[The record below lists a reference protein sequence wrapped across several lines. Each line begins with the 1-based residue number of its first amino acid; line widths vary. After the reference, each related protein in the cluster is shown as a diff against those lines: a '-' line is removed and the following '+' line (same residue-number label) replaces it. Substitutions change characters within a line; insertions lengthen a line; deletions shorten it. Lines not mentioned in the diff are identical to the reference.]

1 MNYQKRLNVVILGMF
16 AMFLC
21 TSIKLNAQEFTVN
34 NQNSSLLVYGTSNI
48 HDWEIETENQTGI
61 ISLETT
67 DELQIK
73 KLNLTVV
80 VESLKSGKSGMD
92 KNTYKALDNKKFK
105 TIEFQYVSTDEIT
118 DLKDGNFKV
127 KTKGDLKIAGVTKR
141 ISLDFNLNINEG
153 TVKLVGEKSL
163 KMTDYKVS
171 PPTALL
177 GTIKTGDEVTIKFNT
192 ILK

>member
-1 MNYQKRLNVVILGMF
+1 MIYQKRLNVVILGMF

-21 TSIKLNAQEFTVN
+21 TSIKLNAQEFSVN
-34 NQNSSLLVYGTSNI
+34 TQNSSLLVYGTSNI
-48 HDWEIETENQTGI
+48 HDWEIETENQSGV
-61 ISLETT
+61 ISLETAN
-67 DELQIK
+67 ELQIK
-73 KLNLTVV
+73 KLNFTVE
-80 VESLKSGKSGMD
+80 VESLKSGKNGMD
-92 KNTYKALDNKKFK
+92 KNTYKALDTKNYK
-105 TIEFQYVSTDEIT
+105 TIEFQLVSTEEIT

-141 ISLDFNLNINEG
+141 ISLDFNLNINKG

>member
-1 MNYQKRLNVVILGMF
+1 MIYQKRLNVVTLGIF

-34 NQNSSLLVYGTSNI
+34 SQNSSLLVYGTSNI
-48 HDWEIETENQTGI
+48 HDWEIETENQSGT
-61 ISLETT
+61 ISLDTT
-67 DELQIK
+67 NELQIK
-73 KLNLTVV
+73 KLNFTVE

-92 KNTYKALDNKKFK
+92 KNTYKALDTKNFK
-105 TIEFQYVSTDEIT
+105 TIEFQFVNAEEIT
-118 DLKDGNFKV
+118 DLKDGNFTI

-141 ISLDFNLNINEG
+141 ISLDFNLNINDG
-153 TVKLVGEKSL
+153 IVKLVGEKTI
-163 KMTDYKVS
+163 KMTDYNVS

-177 GTIKTGDEVTIKFNT
+177 GTIKTGDAVTIKFNT